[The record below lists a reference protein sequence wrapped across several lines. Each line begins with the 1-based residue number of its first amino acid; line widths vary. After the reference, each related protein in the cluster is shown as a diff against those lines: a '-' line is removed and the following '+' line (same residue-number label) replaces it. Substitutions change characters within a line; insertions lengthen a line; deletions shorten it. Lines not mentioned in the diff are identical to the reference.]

1 MKIVLAVAVVLAM
14 WTSTT
19 IHGAGDQSDKPT
31 MRVCTLKVS
40 GMTCAGCEAAVKMA
54 ARSVEGVKEVKASY
68 EKKNAEV
75 TYDQAKTTPD
85 AIAKVI
91 TEKSGSRPKP
101 FTRLTRSST

>member
-14 WTSTT
+14 WTSTRVR
-19 IHGAGDQSDKPT
+19 AASDQSNTPA
-31 MRVCTLKVS
+31 MQVCTLKVT

-54 ARSVEGVKEVKASY
+54 ARSVDGVKQVKASY

-75 TYDQAKTTPD
+75 TYDPAKTTPD

-91 TEKSGSRPKP
+91 TAKSGFKAEAVHAAGKK
-101 FTRLTRSST
+101 